1 MGFTYPKLTLLELT
15 LKGHFLSLY
24 HIALSDSNVDAAELE
39 MLYTIGEE
47 KGVSRAEID
56 EVVVGPNNGSYHSPE
71 TVLEKVESLYDFA
84 RIAWADG
91 KIDENEERVMEMFC
105 VKFGF
110 EKENIPTIIQ
120 FLLDEAKNNT
130 SKTDIFKIVSE
141 NL

>member
-1 MGFTYPKLTLLELT
+1 MILEAT
-15 LKGHFLSLY
+15 LKGHFLNLY
-24 HIALSDSNVDAAELE
+24 HMALSDTEVDTTELE

-56 EVVVGPNNGSYHSPE
+56 EAVIRPDTIKFTSPE
-71 TVLEKVESLYDFA
+71 TILEKIESLYDLA

-91 KIDENEERVMEMFC
+91 KIDENEERVMQMFC
-105 VKFGF
+105 TKFGF

-120 FLLDEAKNNT
+120 FLLDQANKDTPKDE
-130 SKTDIFKIVSE
+130 IFKIVSE